1 MSNEVL
7 NNFESH
13 DLIWFVAVGTSRALV
28 FAALHA
34 EANAN
39 VSFNWTVVPEDKD
52 L

>member
-1 MSNEVL
+1 ML

-13 DLIWFVAVGTSRALV
+13 DLIWFVAVGTSRALF